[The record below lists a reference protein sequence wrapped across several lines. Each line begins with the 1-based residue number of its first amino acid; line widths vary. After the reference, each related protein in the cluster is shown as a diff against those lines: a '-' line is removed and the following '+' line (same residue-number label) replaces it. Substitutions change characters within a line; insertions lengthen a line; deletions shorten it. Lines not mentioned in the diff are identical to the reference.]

1 MVSTSVILSDCLFS
15 VAMMVSKDLNITPIS
30 GLEVVLGDVG
40 GGVCG
45 GGEGG

>member
-1 MVSTSVILSDCLFS
+1 MILSDYLFS

-30 GLEVVLGDVG
+30 GLEVVFGGVG
-40 GGVCG
+40 GGIYG

>member
-1 MVSTSVILSDCLFS
+1 MVSTSTILSDYLFR

-30 GLEVVLGDVG
+30 GLEVVLSGVG